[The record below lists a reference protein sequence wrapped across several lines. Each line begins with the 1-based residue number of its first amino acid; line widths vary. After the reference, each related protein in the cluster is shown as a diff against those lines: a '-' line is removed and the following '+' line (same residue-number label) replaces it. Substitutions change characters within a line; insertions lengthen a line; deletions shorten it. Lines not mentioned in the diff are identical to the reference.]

1 MAIGITIIVLLVV
14 FLWFTMTGHRS
25 AQRSETL
32 RLERKI
38 DAVMA
43 HLKIDEPMPGAIG
56 DVDRLIR
63 ADRKIE
69 AIKRYRELTGDGLAD
84 AKAAVDRRA
93 KTLT

>member
-14 FLWFTMTGHRS
+14 FLWLTMTGHRS

-43 HLKIDEPMPGAIG
+43 HLKIAEPMPGAIE

-63 ADRKIE
+63 AGETVR
-69 AIKRYRELTGDGLAD
+69 AVNRYRELTGDGLAD

-93 KTLT
+93 KGLS